1 MEIANITIELT
12 RKVIDSNK
20 LCKDSTN
27 SQSNDTCKTYKTNC
41 KSLQRTLV
49 NCSCGKG
56 KTGHKRWYMRQ
67 LPIANT
73 IAGIY
78 SKMILLETNKTK
90 LISKSCCQFLSIMNT
105 TLVK

>member
-1 MEIANITIELT
+1 MQ
-12 RKVIDSNK
+12 
-20 LCKDSTN
+20 DSTN

-41 KSLQRTLV
+41 ESLQRTLV

-78 SKMILLETNKTK
+78 SKIILLETNKTK
-90 LISKSCCQFLSIMNT
+90 LIPKSCCQLLQHLSIMNT